1 MSNDDQFGAYLKAIE
16 STPPDSTIDPAR
28 VLAAGR
34 RRRFGRGAGVAAL
47 TLAVVTGLYT
57 GVAALPDPSTPAP
70 PATTL
75 TPDPSLSASERSDAG
90 VRAHAWLDAATL
102 PPGAV
107 PSDASVAA
115 FSSYTAWPCGPV
127 AELEAFWSIPGWT
140 VSETANWLRGNPT
153 GALISTGF
161 GPVPD
166 NPPALQSATVG
177 YIPTEGAQE
186 GIVYTVEKTP
196 DGVAVRAEVAAQT
209 ASASCPELPD
219 GGVYGA
225 PGEG

>member
-1 MSNDDQFGAYLKAIE
+1 MSNDDQFVAYLKAIE
-16 STPPDSTIDPAR
+16 STPPDSTIEPQR

-34 RRRFGRGAGVAAL
+34 RRRVTRGAGAAAL

-70 PATTL
+70 PATT
-75 TPDPSLSASERSDAG
+75 PNPNPSLSASESPDAEAQALARG
-90 VRAHAWLDAATL
+90 WLDAAAL

-107 PSDASVAA
+107 PSDASRAA
-115 FSSYTAWPCGPV
+115 FTSYTAWPCGPV
-127 AELEAFWSIPGWT
+127 AQLEAFWSIPGWT
-140 VSETANWLRGNPT
+140 VSETANWLRDDPT
-153 GALISTGF
+153 GALIATGF
-161 GPVPD
+161 GPVPE
-166 NPPALQSATVG
+166 NPAFQSATVG

-209 ASASCPELPD
+209 ASASCPEASGRRGLRTTR
-219 GGVYGA
+219 
-225 PGEG
+225 

>member
-1 MSNDDQFGAYLKAIE
+1 MSNDDQFVAYLKAIE
-16 STPPDSTIDPAR
+16 STPPDSTIEPLS

-34 RRRFGRGAGVAAL
+34 RRRFTRGAGVAAL
-47 TLAVVTGLYT
+47 PLAVVTGLYT

-75 TPDPSLSASERSDAG
+75 NPHPSLSASESSDAQ
-90 VRAHAWLDAATL
+90 AQAQAWLDAATL

-127 AELEAFWSIPGWT
+127 AELEAFWSLPGWT

-153 GALISTGF
+153 GALIPTGF

-166 NPPALQSATVG
+166 NPAFQSASVG
-177 YIPTEGAQE
+177 FIPTEGAQE

-209 ASASCPELPD
+209 ATASCPELPD